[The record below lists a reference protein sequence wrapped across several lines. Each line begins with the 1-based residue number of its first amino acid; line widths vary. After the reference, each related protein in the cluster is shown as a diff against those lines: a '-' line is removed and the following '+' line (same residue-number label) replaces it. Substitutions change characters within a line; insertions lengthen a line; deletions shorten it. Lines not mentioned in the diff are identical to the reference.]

1 MVIKLVIVESPA
13 KAKTIGRML
22 GRGYSV
28 KASVGHVRDLPRKTL
43 GVDVKAGF
51 TPTYEVPKEKRA
63 VVKEIKEKSKDA
75 SAIYLA
81 TDPDREGEAISWHLV
96 QAAKLDSVPLKRVVF
111 HELTQEAVLEAFRHP
126 RDIDMDKVNAQQAR
140 RILDR
145 LVGYKISP
153 LLSQKVRRGLSAGR
167 VQSVALRMIVD
178 REREIEGF
186 IPHEYWSIDAQLEE
200 MTTKEGFTA
209 ALIGFMDKKKID
221 IGSQKEADTI
231 ISELYTSSYA
241 VAQVKKKQVARQPS
255 PPFITSTLQQ
265 EGWRKLRFSAKRTMA
280 LAQQLYEG
288 LSIGDEGSVG
298 LITYMRTDS
307 VMVATSALEETRAY
321 IKEKYGV
328 NFLPSHPRVFRKKA
342 KGAQEAHEAI
352 RPTSIRREPEAIKG
366 FLTGDQFR
374 LYELIW
380 KRMVSS
386 QMSPALLDTIAVDI
400 EAKREEGKKPYLLRA
415 TNSNMKFPGFTILY
429 SEGKDEAEDEKE
441 KAALPELI
449 EGDPLK
455 LMGLTPD
462 QHFTQPPNRY
472 TEATL
477 VKALEERGIGR
488 PSTYAPTLATIQDRG
503 YVEQDSRK
511 FHPTE
516 LGCLVSDK
524 LCQHF
529 PDIVDYGFTAQME
542 EGLDQIAQGERE
554 WIPYLE
560 EFYNPF
566 EKTLQAAKEQ
576 MEKVKIPDEAT
587 DEVCTEC
594 AKPMVIKV
602 GRYGKFLACTGYP
615 ECKHT
620 RPLLI
625 KIGVKCSLCG
635 SELVERRN
643 KKKRTFYGCSGYPD
657 CEFATNDRP
666 IARPCPECGEMLVMR
681 GKSAAKCIK
690 CKFSGRL
697 DELEREALKV

>member
-1 MVIKLVIVESPA
+1 MVNKLVIVESPA

-96 QAAKLDSVPLKRVVF
+96 QAAKLDSMLLKRVVF
-111 HELTQEAVLEAFRHP
+111 HEITQEAVAEAFRHP

-186 IPHEYWSIDAQLEE
+186 IPHEYWSIDAQLEK
-200 MTTKEGFTA
+200 MATKEVFTA
-209 ALIGFMDKKKID
+209 ALIGYMDKKKIG
-221 IGSQKEADTI
+221 IGSQEEADTI
-231 ISELYTSSYA
+231 ISELNTASYV
-241 VAQVKKKQVARQPS
+241 VAPVKKKQVARQPA

-321 IKEKYGV
+321 IKEKYGA
-328 NFLPSHPRVFRKKA
+328 NFLPPHARVFRRKA

-400 EAKREEGKKPYLLRA
+400 EAKPEDGKKPYLLRA
-415 TNSNMKFPGFTILY
+415 TSSNMKFSGFTILY
-429 SEGKDEAEDEKE
+429 SESKDEAEDEKE
-441 KAALPELI
+441 KAVLPELT

-542 EGLDQIAQGERE
+542 EGLDQIAQGERD
-554 WIPYLE
+554 WVPYLE
-560 EFYNPF
+560 EFYSPF

-594 AKPMVIKV
+594 GEPMVIKV

-620 RPLLI
+620 KPLLI
-625 KIGVKCSLCG
+625 KIGVKCPQCG
-635 SELVERRN
+635 SELVERQNR
-643 KKKRTFYGCSGYPD
+643 KKRTFYGCSGYPD
-657 CEFATNDRP
+657 CKFATNDRP
-666 IARPCPECGEMLVMR
+666 IAQPCPECGELLVMR
-681 GKSAAKCIK
+681 GKSAAKCTK